1 MFCPVIPFSELY
13 DWIILVWSFL
23 SVDVIAQ
30 GQLTN
35 LFYHQCSLCQEWKL
49 LGFEVGF
56 VKRNLVPFLQT
67 ICFPFLLFFY
77 VFTPFVPLTKDTELS
92 DNAYLKSWV
101 FSTLLAIS
109 ILHINIGLT
118 LQMIASSQFYNIY
131 IIGNFA
137 FQLFTFCLHL
147 LSWIGKKIWMTQHI
161 SKLEYCLPFMRS
173 YSYTAHSI
181 IV

>member
-1 MFCPVIPFSELY
+1 MSCYSFFWTLWLNNTCLIFFICWCNCSRPADEFILPSVFSMPRMKATWFWSRFCKKKLS
-13 DWIILVWSFL
+13 SFP
-23 SVDVIAQ
+23 SN
-30 GQLTN
+30 N
-35 LFYHQCSLCQEWKL
+35 LFPLFALFLC
-49 LGFEVGF
+49 
-56 VKRNLVPFLQT
+56 
-67 ICFPFLLFFY
+67 IH
-77 VFTPFVPLTKDTELS
+77 PLCTKDTELS

-109 ILHINIGLT
+109 ILHINIGLS